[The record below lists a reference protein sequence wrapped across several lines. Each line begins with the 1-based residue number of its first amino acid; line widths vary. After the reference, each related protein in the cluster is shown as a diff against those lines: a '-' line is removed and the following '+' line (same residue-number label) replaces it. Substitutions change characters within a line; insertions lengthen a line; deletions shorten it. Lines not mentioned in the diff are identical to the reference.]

1 MKFRFACLF
10 VSFVLFAN
18 ADIQAQTRELSR
30 ISVKG
35 TSVDDWVFPANA
47 MELINSGSEQTDIM
61 QLYYDW
67 FGMLNHGYHLTP
79 VGSSDSHDVSRFI
92 VGQGRTYISGDD
104 SDPGHLDIDATI
116 RSFVEGKVMVSLG
129 LMTKMVV
136 NNEYGP
142 GHLVPI
148 ARGVTVAVEVHGPA
162 WARADRVSLY
172 ANGKKIREG
181 QIEKRSAA
189 GLKWKETWDIPVPKH
204 DIFLVAIAEGPG
216 DGMPYWPIAK
226 PYQPA
231 SADWTPR
238 LMGSTGVVWIDG
250 DKNNVRNSA
259 HDYAKAIIKSS
270 AGNIGNI
277 VKALEDYDG
286 AVATQVAALLWKEKK
301 SLDSPEVSNALA
313 DAKDETRV
321 AFEKT
326 INEIKLL
333 KARK

>member
-1 MKFRFACLF
+1 M
-10 VSFVLFAN
+10 
-18 ADIQAQTRELSR
+18 
-30 ISVKG
+30 
-35 TSVDDWVFPANA
+35 
-47 MELINSGSEQTDIM
+47 
-61 QLYYDW
+61 
-67 FGMLNHGYHLTP
+67 P
-79 VGSSDSHDVSRFI
+79 V
-92 VGQGRTYISGDD
+92 
-104 SDPGHLDIDATI
+104 
-116 RSFVEGKVMVSLG
+116 
-129 LMTKMVV
+129 
-136 NNEYGP
+136 
-142 GHLVPI
+142 

-189 GLKWKETWDIPVPKH
+189 GLKWKETWEIPVPKH